1 MLSKVAKHRAYKAG
15 SVMPL
20 KMTLKPG
27 ERIIVNGAVLEN
39 GGGEAHLVFLNDAAF
54 MREKDIL
61 SEVDALTPASRVYF
75 ALQCLYIFP
84 AKRDHY
90 GSILEG
96 LLDDYL
102 DAAPSSAAIIET
114 VKDQVTRG
122 EFYHALKSVRA
133 LIVHEK
139 ERLDDVSSSI
149 QGVSNTASS
158 RESGS
163 DAGLGVDSGGK
174 TSG

>member
-1 MLSKVAKHRAYKAG
+1 
-15 SVMPL
+15 MPL

-61 SEVDALTPASRVYF
+61 SEVDALTPASRIYF

-84 AKRDHY
+84 ARREHY
-90 GSILEG
+90 GAILAE
-96 LLDDYL
+96 LMAEYL
-102 DAAPSSAAIIET
+102 AAAPSALETIERIQQ
-114 VKDQVTRG
+114 QVGQG
-122 EFYHALKSVRA
+122 EFYHALKTVRA
-133 LIVHEK
+133 LIAHEK
-139 ERLDDVSSSI
+139 ERLDNVSSPDESLSVAAPI
-149 QGVSNTASS
+149 GK
-158 RESGS
+158 SGS
-163 DAGLGVDSGGK
+163 DSGLGVD